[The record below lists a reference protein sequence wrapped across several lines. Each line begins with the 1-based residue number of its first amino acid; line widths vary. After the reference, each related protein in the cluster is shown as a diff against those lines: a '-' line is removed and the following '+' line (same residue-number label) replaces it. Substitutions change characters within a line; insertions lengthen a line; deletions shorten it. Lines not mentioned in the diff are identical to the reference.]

1 MAAVTPTST
10 GEARSQLVNVWQ
22 DRIKRARAVRKQ
34 YEPGWLLDLA
44 FAAGQQW
51 VAYDRRHHKVRA
63 LADLDPRYEDREL
76 YTADRIKE
84 YRDAILA
91 ELNADDDRQTLLAA
105 REGAI
110 SEAAAGELNK
120 VAGYAWDHDW
130 NADAA
135 LRRARRYC
143 VDTGVAAIRCRW
155 NPARGDVTGHAP
167 IDQYGT
173 PVADP
178 AALSHLVEH
187 GQLPDGS
194 LPKFKPVREGATDWL
209 PYSSFHMLTPPG
221 VVHEDDFPWE
231 VLMIPTLVDD
241 LKGEYGP
248 VAANLTEDADIAST
262 MGIPAG
268 RQAQAGEVTTDRLR
282 GFCWQYL
289 CFERPTQ
296 AHPMGQVI
304 VFASSQMVLLDAR
317 EGLDY
322 TDEQGRPHSGI
333 VYLHYSRRSD
343 RFWSGS
349 FIQGLRDPQ
358 RIINRRKTQNVEI
371 IDRHMPKTY
380 VGKGDL
386 PETPAGIP
394 GEIVEMDPNA
404 KGPPVFFPGAGPGA
418 WMYSDIAS
426 LDEDLSHA
434 STMSALKLGENP
446 QGVETY
452 SQLVVLTELEQLKRS
467 EIRLEHRAAV
477 GLLEIMSLKDIERYW
492 PQEKMIYVQGD
503 EDQVTQQLF
512 RKEQIPSQYMVRRAT
527 GAPLPRS
534 QAAELKKLDAIW
546 AAAVQAWVAVNDG
559 QTWVEWYADSLE
571 AGQPVDLP
579 EAPKDSQQEM
589 ARLENL
595 LMRQGQQPQVMDYDV
610 MPIHLPEHRQA
621 EDEARAAGDIAQLA
635 RIVRHVQDH
644 IQMAQ
649 QNAAQ
654 LAQAQQQPSPLGPGA
669 PTAPQPFTPQ
679 PREPYPNRIGAEFT
693 SLAGGN
699 Q

>member
-1 MAAVTPTST
+1 MTALTPTSAS
-10 GEARSQLVNVWQ
+10 EQRSHLVQTWET
-22 DRIKRARAVRKQ
+22 RIKRARAVRRV
-34 YEPGWLLDLA
+34 YESGWLLDLA

-51 VAYDRRHHKVRA
+51 VAYDRKQHKVRA
-63 LADLDPRYEDREL
+63 LADMDPRYEDREL

-91 ELNADDDRQTLLAA
+91 ELNADEDRQTLLAA
-105 REGAI
+105 RDGFI
-110 SEAAAGELNK
+110 SEAAADELNK

-155 NPARGDVTGHAP
+155 NPTRGDVTGHAP
-167 IDQYGT
+167 IDQQGT
-173 PVADP
+173 PIADP
-178 AALSHLVEH
+178 GALSHLVEH

-194 LPKFKPVREGATDWL
+194 LPRFKPVREGATDWL
-209 PYSSFHMLTPPG
+209 PYSSFHLLTPPG

-231 VLMIPTLVDD
+231 VLAIPTAIDD
-241 LKGEYGP
+241 LKAEYGAA
-248 VAANLTEDADIAST
+248 AANLVEDADIAST
-262 MGIPAG
+262 MGVPAG
-268 RQAQAGEVTTDRLR
+268 RQGMAGEVTMDRLR

-289 CFERPTQ
+289 CFERPTMQ
-296 AHPMGQVI
+296 HPMGQVI
-304 VFASSQMVLLDAR
+304 VFATNQFVLLDAR
-317 EGLDY
+317 DGLDY

-349 FIQGLRDPQ
+349 FVQGLRDPQ

-371 IDRHMPKTY
+371 IDRHMPRSWVK
-380 VGKGDL
+380 KGDL

-394 GEIVEMDPNA
+394 GEFVEMDQNA
-404 KGPPVFFPGAGPGA
+404 SGPPTFFPGAGPGP
-418 WMYSDIAS
+418 WMYEDITS
-426 LDEDLSHA
+426 LDDDLAHA
-434 STMSALKLGENP
+434 STLSALKLGENP
-446 QGVETY
+446 AGVDTY
-452 SQLVVLTELEQLKRS
+452 SQLVVLNELEQLKRS

-477 GLLEIMSLKDIERYW
+477 GLLEIMSLRDVERYW
-492 PQEKMIYVQGD
+492 PDEKMIYVEGD
-503 EDQVTQQLF
+503 EDQVRQQLF
-512 RKEQIPSQYMVRRAT
+512 RKEQIPSQYMVRKAT

-559 QTWVEWYADSLE
+559 QTWVEWYANSLE

-595 LMRQGQQPQVMDYDV
+595 LMRQGQQPPVMDYDV
-610 MPIHLPEHRQA
+610 MPIHLPEHRAA
-621 EDEARAAGDIAQLA
+621 EDEARAAGDIGTLT

-644 IQMAQ
+644 IQVAQ

-654 LAQAQQQPSPLGPGA
+654 LAAAQQAPSPLGPQPAA
-669 PTAPQPFTPQ
+669 PAPLSPS
-679 PREPYPNRIGAEFT
+679 PREPYPNRIGPEFT
-693 SLAGGN
+693 SLAAGN